1 MSLNHLQRVWS
12 GVLPS
17 NVYLKCLGTLVNTV
31 MEEIIQIVTTL
42 EDISADAGDQLV
54 NMLKQLQSKTPAL
67 FEPEEARRYVK
78 KWIKFKELIFILG
91 ASLREIEESWGGGQG
106 RLSGEFPAE
115 QVKQL
120 IRALFQNTER
130 RAAVLAKI
138 K

>member
-1 MSLNHLQRVWS
+1 MNGTRGGGVGAMC
-12 GVLPS
+12 GVLVVVFTIVS
-17 NVYLKCLGTLVNTV
+17 LILSFVL
-31 MEEIIQIVTTL
+31 VTT
-42 EDISADAGDQLV
+42 DAGDQLV